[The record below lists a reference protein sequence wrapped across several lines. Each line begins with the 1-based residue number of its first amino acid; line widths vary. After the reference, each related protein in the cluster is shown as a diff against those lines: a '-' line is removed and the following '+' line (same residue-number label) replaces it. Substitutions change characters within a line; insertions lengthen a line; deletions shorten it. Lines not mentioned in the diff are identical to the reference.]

1 MGIIIVI
8 MVFFTTFLFMMSFFK
23 GIEGRERPLD
33 RLTDYMSVD
42 KPQYYEGVEK
52 EKREKLSL
60 LRTIGGQLSKIRLL
74 NNMTKST
81 TVILIQADVPLT
93 GEELAVIQVVV
104 ATPLAYLLMIF
115 TSEVVIGIVSFLIFW
130 MMPLIYIRRKKAQ
143 REKKFNEQLGDALG
157 IFSNSLKAGYSY
169 LQAVNSVAKE
179 MPNPISKEFGRVLK
193 EMSFGLD
200 QTQSLMNLLKRVES
214 EDLKL
219 MVTAIIIQKETGG
232 NLSEIL
238 DNIAET
244 IRDRV
249 RLQGEVKTLTAQG
262 RFSGMI
268 VAIVPFALGLF
279 MYTVNKP
286 YIMLLFNE
294 PIGRMMLGAAVV
306 NEIIGVLMIRKI
318 IKIEV

>member
-1 MGIIIVI
+1 
-8 MVFFTTFLFMMSFFK
+8 
-23 GIEGRERPLD
+23 
-33 RLTDYMSVD
+33 
-42 KPQYYEGVEK
+42 
-52 EKREKLSL
+52 
-60 LRTIGGQLSKIRLL
+60 
-74 NNMTKST
+74 
-81 TVILIQADVPLT
+81 
-93 GEELAVIQVVV
+93 
-104 ATPLAYLLMIF
+104 
-115 TSEVVIGIVSFLIFW
+115 
-130 MMPLIYIRRKKAQ
+130 
-143 REKKFNEQLGDALG
+143 
-157 IFSNSLKAGYSY
+157 
-169 LQAVNSVAKE
+169 

>member
-1 MGIIIVI
+1 
-8 MVFFTTFLFMMSFFK
+8 
-23 GIEGRERPLD
+23 
-33 RLTDYMSVD
+33 
-42 KPQYYEGVEK
+42 
-52 EKREKLSL
+52 
-60 LRTIGGQLSKIRLL
+60 
-74 NNMTKST
+74 
-81 TVILIQADVPLT
+81 
-93 GEELAVIQVVV
+93 
-104 ATPLAYLLMIF
+104 
-115 TSEVVIGIVSFLIFW
+115 
-130 MMPLIYIRRKKAQ
+130 
-143 REKKFNEQLGDALG
+143 
-157 IFSNSLKAGYSY
+157 
-169 LQAVNSVAKE
+169 

-193 EMSFGLD
+193 EMRFGLD
-200 QTQSLMNLLKRVES
+200 QTQSLTNLLKRVES

-268 VAIVPFALGLF
+268 VAAVPFALGLF
-279 MYTVNKP
+279 MYMANKP

-294 PIGRMMLGAAVV
+294 PLGRIMLGIALV
-306 NEIIGVLMIRKI
+306 NEVIGVVLIRKI

>member
-1 MGIIIVI
+1 MGILIVLL
-8 MVFFTTFLFMMSFFK
+8 VFLTTFLFMMSFFK
-23 GIEGRERPLD
+23 GIEGRERPVD
-33 RLTDYMSVD
+33 RLNAYISIDALTAYEDDSDDKKNKFSVL
-42 KPQYYEGVEK
+42 KI
-52 EKREKLSL
+52 
-60 LRTIGGQLSKIRLL
+60 IGEQLSKIRLL
-74 NNMTKST
+74 NSLTKTTT
-81 TVILIQADVPLT
+81 TVLIQADIPLT
-93 GEELAVIQVVV
+93 GEELAVIQMMI
-104 ATPLAYLLMIF
+104 AIPLSYVLMLL
-115 TSEVVIGIVSFLIFW
+115 TNELVIGIVSFVLFW
-130 MMPLIYIRRKKAQ
+130 MMPLMYIRHKKNV
-143 REKKFNEQLGDALG
+143 REKKFNEQLGDALV

-179 MPNPISKEFGRVLK
+179 MPDPISKEFGRVLK

-200 QTQSLMNLLKRVES
+200 QTQSLNNLLKRVES

-262 RFSGMI
+262 KFSGMI
-268 VAIVPFALGLF
+268 VAIVPFALALF
-279 MYTVNKP
+279 MYMANKP
-286 YIMLLFNE
+286 YIMLLFTE
-294 PIGRMMLGAAVV
+294 PLGRIMLSIAFV
-306 NEIIGVLMIRKI
+306 NEIIGVLLIKKI